1 MLTKKSDS
9 GITITHEQKDEFDIT
24 SVRITVNKGVI
35 SCWSQHQFGE
45 EILNQ

>member
-24 SVRITVNKGVI
+24 SVRRTDNKGVI
-35 SCWSQHQFGE
+35 SCWGQLQSGE

>member
-24 SVRITVNKGVI
+24 SVRRNDEVLFHVGVNTNSVKRFSI
-35 SCWSQHQFGE
+35 
-45 EILNQ
+45 N